1 MRSPLVPIASILLV
15 LAGPAVFSHLG
26 VFSVAAWGQ
35 SSSRGLIAR
44 STALHHGLQ
53 RSWFTQVH
61 LDPSRGRVT
70 HMTLHR
76 GTLFVQ
82 TDRAVVHAIDAENGQ
97 TLWAAGVGDPRH
109 PSLPLGANDDF
120 VAVANGSNL
129 FIVKRS
135 SGDIMRK
142 VRIGGAPGAGLA
154 LTSKHVL
161 VPLVNGLI
169 ESHGLA
175 RQEALPWFFHSGGR
189 ASVPVVS
196 AQSILWA
203 TDRGQL
209 YLGDAEPL
217 GVRRQFE
224 MRGAVR
230 SPITFGDEFVYAATL
245 EGYVYAVRE
254 KDGQEVWQFSCG
266 RAVREPLASV
276 DGRLYVCPDRDGMVC
291 LAGDS
296 GDFQWRT
303 PHVKRFLAATPD
315 RVYGI
320 GPFGSLVITSSES
333 GALIGRI
340 STPELTVHLANQE
353 SDRIYLATSTG
364 LLQCL
369 HETGLTEPADYRPVS
384 AEPAEASAA
393 DDSDVE
399 GDPNAETVEVPAPEG
414 A

>member
-1 MRSPLVPIASILLV
+1 MRPPLRPIVSMLFLLAV
-15 LAGPAVFSHLG
+15 PAVFSHLG
-26 VFSVAAWGQ
+26 VFSVPVWGQ
-35 SSSRGLIAR
+35 SPSRGLIAR
-44 STALHHGLQ
+44 STALHYGLQ

-109 PSLPLGANDDF
+109 PSLSLSANDDS

-129 FIVKRS
+129 FFLKRS

-142 VRIGGAPGAGLA
+142 VRIGGAPCAGLA
-154 LTSKHVL
+154 STSKHAL

-169 ESHGLA
+169 ESHGVA
-175 RQEALPWFFHSGGR
+175 GPDALPWFSHSVGR

-196 AQSILWA
+196 TPQSILWA
-203 TDRGQL
+203 TDRGHL
-209 YLGDAEPL
+209 YLGNAEPL
-217 GVRRQFE
+217 GVRTQFE

-230 SPITFGDEFVYAATL
+230 SPITFGGEFVYAATL

-254 KDGQEVWQFSCG
+254 KDGQEVWQYSCG

-276 DGRLYVCPDRDGMVC
+276 ETRLYVCPDRDGMVC

-296 GDFQWRT
+296 GEVQWRT
-303 PHVKRFLAATPD
+303 PYVKRFLAATPD

-320 GPFGSLVITSSES
+320 GRLGSLVITSSES
-333 GALIGRI
+333 GALIGQI
-340 STPELTVHLANQE
+340 PIPDLTVHLANQE

-384 AEPAEASAA
+384 AEPAEAAAGDDTDPNAATVEVSAA
-393 DDSDVE
+393 D
-399 GDPNAETVEVPAPEG
+399 GG
-414 A
+414 